1 MQDRLDARLKEL
13 PAAAV
18 HGIIARI
25 AEIDEFKG
33 WWGGRD
39 LPAPAILARLKKR
52 AIAASADLASH
63 VGRGVPP
70 DPSRAAGYAE
80 VLRAVFDGHAD
91 MALGE
96 ELVLRLHG
104 RLLRY
109 SARDQGTRGTYK
121 TVPNRA
127 TAIPHR
133 GIEAVALR
141 PTDPLLTPQEMRAAT
156 GWAVSRLASRA
167 FHPLLVNAGFIL
179 EFLAI
184 RPFADGNGRL
194 SRILTTLLLLKS
206 GYAFVPYA
214 SLEKAIADRR
224 TEYYLALRRS
234 QANRNLPRPDISP
247 WLAAF
252 LDAVRAQAR
261 GLKEAVSG
269 RPAESLLSENQLA
282 VLDLLQ
288 RNREVT
294 NRLVCRELGIPRDTA
309 KQVLA
314 RLTGLNLI
322 QRAGAGRAARYR
334 KAPLQGTGAAAR

>member
-1 MQDRLDARLKEL
+1 MQERLDARLKEL

-39 LPAPAILARLKKR
+39 LPSPAVLARLKKR
-52 AIAASADLASH
+52 AAAAAADDASRT
-63 VGRGVPP
+63 GPGEPA
-70 DPSRAAGYAE
+70 DPSRAARYAE
-80 VLRAVFDGHAD
+80 VLRAVFEGHRE
-91 MALGE
+91 MAFGE
-96 ELVLRLHG
+96 ELVLRLHA
-104 RLLRY
+104 RLLGY
-109 SARDQGTRGTYK
+109 PPGNQGTRGGYK
-121 TVPNRA
+121 TTLDREAPPR
-127 TAIPHR
+127 R
-133 GIEAVALR
+133 GIESVALR
-141 PTDPLLTPQEMRAAT
+141 PTDPLLTPREMQAAA
-156 GWAVSRLASRA
+156 GWAASRLASAA

-234 QANRNLPRPDISP
+234 QANRNVPRPDISP
-247 WLAAF
+247 WLVAF
-252 LDAVRAQAR
+252 LDAIRAQAR
-261 GLKEAVSG
+261 SLRETVSG
-269 RPAESLLSENQLA
+269 RPAESILSENQLA
-282 VLDLLQ
+282 ALDLLQ

-294 NRLVCRELGIPRDTA
+294 NRLVSRELGIPRDTA

-314 RLTGLNLI
+314 RLVALNMI
-322 QRAGAGRAARYR
+322 RRVGAGRAARYR
-334 KAPLQGTGAAAR
+334 KAPLQGSGEDAR